1 VQWMQGS
8 NGRGQCVE
16 TLTAVIAV
24 RDSATCAVKL
34 KLHEKNKTTDEAKS
48 RSTSANV
55 LTNNN
60 SGQIRHRKE
69 DIEMLVS
76 LQTIYLNSVTG
87 VLQ

>member
-16 TLTAVIAV
+16 TLTAVIAA
-24 RDSATCAVKL
+24 RDSVNWAVRL
-34 KLHEKNKTTDEAKS
+34 KLHEKKQKTDEAKS

-60 SGQIRHRKE
+60 SGQIRHRKG

-76 LQTIYLNSVTG
+76 PPTIYLNIDTG
-87 VLQ
+87 VLK